1 MKKEWKLIIFGMALG
16 KVIVDKWKEIMNE
29 NDNETEDIEFEI
41 IE

>member
-1 MKKEWKLIIFGMALG
+1 MALG